1 MLKAIYIIILLLA
14 STMGLTAQNNL
25 IVCGQVDPDWDVYYN
40 IEPDTSLQ
48 PIITAG
54 PSIYARYY
62 FDMDQNGTNDFIIF
76 LNEMYAPSGG
86 ILYIQ
91 LIGNNCNKIVGGL
104 TVLDSCPTEIV
115 GGQPIEWEY
124 DSIKIPMKLNYGD
137 TIDFRQQIDDTVLH
151 LTLVAP
157 WTTETAL
164 CSLNAMSW
172 IGIGEKYIGVSMQV
186 NDVTLYGWILVEV
199 TDYSS
204 VTVKEF
210 ACNKNPY
217 IGITPNQA
225 TQAFELY
232 PNPAK
237 NEVFIKLNGKNNGKS
252 GTFALY
258 DLSGKKLMHAEDI
271 PKNGRI
277 ALPAL
282 AKGLYV
288 AEIEVEG
295 QKYSRKLQIE

>member
-1 MLKAIYIIILLLA
+1 MKKITAIIVSVMLFQITIAQENKII
-14 STMGLTAQNNL
+14 
-25 IVCGQVDPDWDVYYN
+25 CGQVDPNTDFHTN
-40 IEPDTSLQ
+40 IIDTCIK
-48 PIITAG
+48 PIISEGSAG
-54 PSIYARYY
+54 GIAGYSIDIDGNSVPDYIIYASTTMSGGGSNFSYIESLNSNNEVCFFIHHDSLPEGSGNPPTFYY
-62 FDMDQNGTNDFIIF
+62 FDRNIVTIFSLGDTVDNRFDF
-76 LNEMYAPSGG
+76 S
-86 ILYIQ
+86 
-91 LIGNNCNKIVGGL
+91 V
-104 TVLDSCPTEIV
+104 
-115 GGQPIEWEY
+115 GQPIEQRLFFS
-124 DSIKIPMKLNYGD
+124 SINSYFHSDLWLN
-137 TIDFRQQIDDTVLH
+137 
-151 LTLVAP
+151 
-157 WTTETAL
+157 
-164 CSLNAMSW
+164 
-172 IGIGEKYIGVSMQV
+172 IGEKYIGIRMQV
-186 NDVTLYGWILVEV
+186 NDAILYGWILIEFVNHAEFI
-199 TDYSS
+199 
-204 VTVKEF
+204 VKEF

-225 TQAFELY
+225 MQVFELY